1 MMKNQCSFGPITADT
16 FFQAMQLWTTVP
28 PYNKFPCD
36 TINNR
41 LIPAYYNQQMLGWYD
56 GSVLRAFIT
65 WAFMTDQEFETR
77 EYWGPEIFAR
87 RDGEKL
93 VIVDMIAPG
102 GKNDVLSISR
112 DVRRFMKKKF
122 PHVKNVY
129 AHRGPR
135 NGVFPNKGG

>member
-1 MMKNQCSFGPITADT
+1 MRKKPLRFSPITADT

-28 PYNKFPCD
+28 PYDKFPCD

-41 LIPAYYNQQMLGWYD
+41 LIPAYYNQQMWGLYD
-56 GSVLRAFIT
+56 GSVLRAFVT

-87 RDGEKL
+87 RDGETL
-93 VIVDMIAPG
+93 VFVDMIAPG
-102 GKNDVLSISR
+102 GKNDVLSLCR
-112 DVRRFMKKKF
+112 EMRKLFKEAY
-122 PHVKNVY
+122 PHVEKVR